1 MEVARQWNC
10 AEVVAAVAPN
20 WRAELRAE
28 LRQRLRGFYRN
39 SVAIS
44 SASSVFA
51 SATFA
56 ITAERSIPP
65 SSSTAII
72 AEITPSHAAK

>member
-1 MEVARQWNC
+1 MV
-10 AEVVAAVAPN
+10 VVAAAAVVVEVEVA
-20 WRAELRAE
+20 AAVA
-28 LRQRLRGFYRN
+28 GKAHRN